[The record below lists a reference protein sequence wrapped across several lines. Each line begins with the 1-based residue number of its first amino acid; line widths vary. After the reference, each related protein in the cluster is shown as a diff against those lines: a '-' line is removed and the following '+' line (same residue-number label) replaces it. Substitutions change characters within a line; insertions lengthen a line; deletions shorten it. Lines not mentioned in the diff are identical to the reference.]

1 MSTIFDSIG
10 IDPGIVIIV
19 LLIVVLVL
27 IGTTIC
33 MKQKKNMNRQYA
45 LWQNISN
52 CFTVNMASKNTM
64 HLMMSEVN

>member
-27 IGTTIC
+27 IGTTI
-33 MKQKKNMNRQYA
+33 A
-45 LWQNISN
+45 A
-52 CFTVNMASKNTM
+52 T
-64 HLMMSEVN
+64 